1 MRLVHIQ
8 QRRGFRALMPF
19 PHGVDVGGS
28 ARHSPRMH
36 RRRGV
41 ILVVALLL
49 LSLTSLTPTPVRAQ
63 GGAACTFTA
72 DFRVLPGFSTTP
84 SRGSFTT
91 GGETGTVDCAGLVFG
106 QEVLGAG
113 TFGFEGEYGTGPSGG
128 DTCSDGQG
136 RGTFSMHVPTS
147 LGVVLVRGT
156 FTEAFV
162 GNGGQFV
169 GHGPTLEMGCI
180 YEFRPTQGDC
190 VTTPA
195 RAETMTG
202 QGAIVA

>member
-1 MRLVHIQ
+1 M
-8 QRRGFRALMPF
+8 QRRLC
-19 PHGVDVGGS
+19 VL
-28 ARHSPRMH
+28 
-36 RRRGV
+36 
-41 ILVVALLL
+41 LVMALLL
-49 LSLTSLTPTPVRAQ
+49 PLTVLVATPARAQ
-63 GGAACTFTA
+63 GGAVCTFAA
-72 DFRVLPGFSTTP
+72 DFKVLPGFSSTP
-84 SRGSFTT
+84 SRGTFTT
-91 GGETGTVDCAGLVFG
+91 GGETGTVDCVGLVFG

-147 LGVVLVRGT
+147 LGRVHAQGT

-169 GHGPTLEMGCI
+169 GQGPVMEISCL

-202 QGAIVA
+202 QGGIVA

>member
-1 MRLVHIQ
+1 M
-8 QRRGFRALMPF
+8 QRRLC
-19 PHGVDVGGS
+19 VL
-28 ARHSPRMH
+28 
-36 RRRGV
+36 
-41 ILVVALLL
+41 LVMALLL
-49 LSLTSLTPTPVRAQ
+49 PLTVLVATPAQAQ
-63 GGAACTFTA
+63 GGAVCTFAA
-72 DFRVLPGFSTTP
+72 DFKVLPGFSSTP
-84 SRGSFTT
+84 SRGTFTT
-91 GGETGTVDCAGLVFG
+91 GGETGTVDCVGLVFG
-106 QEVLGAG
+106 QEVIGAG

-136 RGTFSMHVPTS
+136 RGTFSMHIPTS
-147 LGVVLVRGT
+147 LGRVHAQGT

-169 GHGPTLEMGCI
+169 GQSPVMEISCL

-202 QGAIVA
+202 QGGIVA